1 MNTLKKHS
9 LPLLLAFFA
18 VTTSPLATAVGKI
31 ENATT
36 EEVQQALVDSIKTT
50 EDALAS
56 LKSGASAETVS
67 EQINNARQLIKRVEI
82 NRLDVIRTRSAES
95 LKKARQAVNEGKKD
109 VAEDFLTNALAGFK
123 EMQSKF

>member
-1 MNTLKKHS
+1 MQLKKCL
-9 LPLLLAFFA
+9 LPLLLALSA
-18 VTTSPLATAVGKI
+18 VTVSPLATAAGKI

-36 EEVQQALVDSIKTT
+36 EQVQQALVDSIKTT

-56 LKSGASAETVS
+56 LKSGASADAVS

-95 LKKARQAVNEGKKD
+95 LKKARQALNDGKKD